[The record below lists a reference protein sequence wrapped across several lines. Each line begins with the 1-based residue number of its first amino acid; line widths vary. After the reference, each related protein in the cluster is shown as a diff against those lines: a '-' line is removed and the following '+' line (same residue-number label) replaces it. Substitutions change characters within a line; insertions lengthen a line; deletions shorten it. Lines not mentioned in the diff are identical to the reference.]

1 MDSKN
6 YHKMSDEELVELC
19 KSYDD
24 VALQTL
30 IKRMESVISG
40 CVSSFSDSRF
50 ESEDL
55 MQEGLVAC
63 FRAVLS
69 FDGEKGASF
78 KTYVSVCVKNA
89 LKNFVRKKNN
99 VFLSADKDFVPF
111 GDETVGSTT
120 TEDEYISS
128 ENYKDLRES
137 LKRVLSPAEYTV
149 FSLFVD
155 GMSYSEIAEK
165 TGQSFKSVD
174 SALQRVRKKLKSIM
188 S

>member
-1 MDSKN
+1 MDSLN
-6 YHKMSDEELVELC
+6 YHNMSDEELVELC
-19 KSYDD
+19 KNYDD
-24 VALQTL
+24 LALQTL
-30 IKRMESVISG
+30 IKRMESVIAG
-40 CVSSFSDSRF
+40 CVSSFSDNRF
-50 ESEDL
+50 ENEDL

-69 FDGEKGASF
+69 FDNTKGASF
-78 KTYVSVCVKNA
+78 RTYAAVCIKNA

-99 VFLSADKDFVPF
+99 IFLSADDDFVPL
-111 GDETVGSTT
+111 GDETVSSTT

-137 LKRVLSPAEYTV
+137 LKRVLSTAEYTV

-165 TGQSFKSVD
+165 TGQSLKSVD
-174 SALQRVRKKLKSIM
+174 CALQRVRKKLKSIM

>member
-1 MDSKN
+1 MDSIN
-6 YHKMSDEELVELC
+6 YHKMSEEDLVELC

-30 IKRMESVISG
+30 MERMEGVVVN
-40 CVSSFSDSRF
+40 CVSMFSDDRF
-50 ESEDL
+50 EKEDL

-69 FDGEKGASF
+69 FDKTKGASF
-78 KTYVSVCVKNA
+78 KTYAAVCIKNA

-99 VFLSADKDFVPF
+99 VFLSADEDFVSLA
-111 GDETVGSTT
+111 DETVGSVTA
-120 TEDEYISS
+120 EDEYISS

-137 LKRVLSPAEYTV
+137 LEKILSTAEYNV

-165 TGQSFKSVD
+165 TGQSIKSVD
-174 SALQRVRKKLKSIM
+174 CALQRVRKKLKSIM